1 VYEYCPYRIL
11 ADPLSYFQ
19 SSNPCVVFTP
29 SKPPSIAKNQL
40 LKKIQQIRRS
50 GNHGFNSLELFK
62 HRYNNFAAYTQIKIH
77 FQSLPVDFFRRFAF
91 SPGHENNPSN
101 KYRWEN
107 PRNARNFHR
116 LPT

>member
-1 VYEYCPYRIL
+1 
-11 ADPLSYFQ
+11 
-19 SSNPCVVFTP
+19 
-29 SKPPSIAKNQL
+29 L

-91 SPGHENNPSN
+91 ILAMRTILQTNTDGKTLETPETFTGCLHKEVFRSCSEKVKP
-101 KYRWEN
+101 
-107 PRNARNFHR
+107 
-116 LPT
+116 